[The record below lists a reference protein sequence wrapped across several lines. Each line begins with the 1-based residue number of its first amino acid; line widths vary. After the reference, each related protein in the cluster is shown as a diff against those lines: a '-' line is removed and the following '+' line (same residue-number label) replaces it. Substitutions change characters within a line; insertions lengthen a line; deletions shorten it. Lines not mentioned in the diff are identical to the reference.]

1 MLYFN
6 VNRSREC
13 SALEEFEAR
22 AILGVSQGVS
32 FGDVKKSYRSLVK
45 AMHPDVALRD
55 SESQKRATNAMG
67 RINEAWECIQA
78 LEAIGRLGTSS
89 STASSAG
96 SSANS
101 SQFRSRNRATLVDE
115 CEVCGSWPAIPLIVS
130 TVSTFWIFMRRVN
143 YEGSLCR
150 SCGLATSRYYLKE
163 AMMKGW
169 WGLGIIF
176 MPIVIARSV
185 IAERK
190 LDALGDPIYRDILV
204 ITPNELPLMVEDHP
218 IKQPIPLL
226 ASVGAIVLIVSSLI
240 PTSGTSDPT
249 QSASSSGSS
258 SGSGLLKV

>member
-1 MLYFN
+1 
-6 VNRSREC
+6 
-13 SALEEFEAR
+13 
-22 AILGVSQGVS
+22 
-32 FGDVKKSYRSLVK
+32 
-45 AMHPDVALRD
+45 
-55 SESQKRATNAMG
+55 
-67 RINEAWECIQA
+67 
-78 LEAIGRLGTSS
+78 
-89 STASSAG
+89 
-96 SSANS
+96 
-101 SQFRSRNRATLVDE
+101 
-115 CEVCGSWPAIPLIVS
+115 
-130 TVSTFWIFMRRVN
+130 
-143 YEGSLCR
+143 
-150 SCGLATSRYYLKE
+150 
-163 AMMKGW
+163 MKGW